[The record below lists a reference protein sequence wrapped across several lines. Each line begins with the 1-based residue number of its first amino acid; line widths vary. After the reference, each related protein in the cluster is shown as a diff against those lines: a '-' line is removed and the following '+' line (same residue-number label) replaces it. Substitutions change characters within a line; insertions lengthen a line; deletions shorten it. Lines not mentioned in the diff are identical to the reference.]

1 MAAKSTVLVVG
12 SLALALLAGSVKAE
26 DKSLYQRLG
35 GYDAIAAVSDEF
47 IARLANDEQEKRF
60 FIGLSTDSKIRI
72 RQLLVDLVC
81 KSTGGPCVYTGRD
94 MKTAH
99 AGAGITK
106 ADWDRSLK
114 IFGDVPNKFKV
125 PEKEQQELAALLLL
139 LERASSTNN
148 GEMLP
153 AQPPSAGP
161 RTNPAPNAAPSN
173 PKRAARRSAGVTSA
187 TYA

>member
-1 MAAKSTVLVVG
+1 VVKLHRYAERVTMAPNSTVLVVA
-12 SLALALLAGSVKAE
+12 SLALALLAGAAKAE

-47 IARLANDEQEKRF
+47 IARLTNDEQEKRF
-60 FIGLSTDSKIRI
+60 FIGFSTDSKLRI

-81 KSTGGPCVYTGRD
+81 KSSGGPCVYTGRD

-114 IFGDVPNKFKV
+114 IFGEVLNKFKV
-125 PEKEQQELAALLLL
+125 PEKEQQELAALLMP
-139 LERASSTNN
+139 LEKDVVDK
-148 GEMLP
+148 
-153 AQPPSAGP
+153 Q
-161 RTNPAPNAAPSN
+161 
-173 PKRAARRSAGVTSA
+173 
-187 TYA
+187 